1 MDTGFVIT
9 WKELLIGGII
19 VLAIYIAEL
28 LLLTRSGHAR
38 NPFRRGES
46 DELGR
51 LRARVTELEKRLS
64 TLEGSPAA
72 DEMGGA
78 TAGPAPTPYAK
89 AFSMA
94 AEGSDV
100 AQVAAKCG
108 ISRAEAEL
116 IVAMQRSSTA

>member
-1 MDTGFVIT
+1 MDTGFVVT

-19 VLAIYIAEL
+19 VLAIYIAEV
-28 LLLTRSGHAR
+28 LLLTRSGHGR
-38 NPFRRGES
+38 NPFRRGEAG
-46 DELGR
+46 ELTR
-51 LRARVTELEKRLS
+51 LKSRVSEMEKRLAA
-64 TLEGSPAA
+64 LENGGQAGETPSP
-72 DEMGGA
+72 
-78 TAGPAPTPYAK
+78 TAPTPYAK

-94 AEGSDV
+94 AEGQDV

>member
-1 MDTGFVIT
+1 MEAGFVVT

-28 LLLTRSGHAR
+28 LLLTRPGRSR
-38 NPFRRGES
+38 NPFRRGEA
-46 DELGR
+46 DEVSH
-51 LRARVTELEKRLS
+51 LRSRVAELEQRLAA
-64 TLEGSPAA
+64 LEG
-72 DEMGGA
+72 GA
-78 TAGPAPTPYAK
+78 SDASTQTIAPTPYAK

-94 AEGSDV
+94 AAGRDV
-100 AQVAAKCG
+100 AQVAAQCG